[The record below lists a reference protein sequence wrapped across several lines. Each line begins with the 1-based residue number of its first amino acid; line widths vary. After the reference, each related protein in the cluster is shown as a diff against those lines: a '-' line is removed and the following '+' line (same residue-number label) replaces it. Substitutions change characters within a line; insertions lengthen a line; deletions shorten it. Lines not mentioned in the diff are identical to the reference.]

1 MNEYDFEDKIRQLI
15 SENIGLYDISKDV
28 DIEIDDIFS
37 DRDLDSITTDIL
49 SLNLD
54 ALTHEEITQNLKS
67 ILENFMPSYID
78 ASIDIDY
85 EDVVDDDLPEKLML
99 LLKGSISPEYDDRI
113 LDEYDRLRE
122 LHPNIPKKELFERAC
137 TYYSTFVDHTKK
149 QYKLG
154 NHK

>member
-1 MNEYDFEDKIRQLI
+1 MNEYDFENEVKRLI
-15 SENIGLYDISKDV
+15 SENIGLYDISKDI
-28 DIEIDDIFS
+28 DIEFDDIFS
-37 DRDLDSITTDIL
+37 DKDLDSITTDIL
-49 SLNLD
+49 SFNLD
-54 ALTHEEITQNLKS
+54 ALTHEEIKQRLKD
-67 ILENFMPSYID
+67 ILENSIPSYIN

-85 EDVVDDDLPEKLML
+85 EDVVDYDLPEKLML

-122 LHPNIPKKELFERAC
+122 LYPNIPKKELFERARN
-137 TYYSTFVDHTKK
+137 YYSTFVDHTKK